1 MTFILAKSVRK
12 VRASICEVATEIRN
26 TKPGA
31 GPQQPGVTRHPLPH
45 KLSITHNA
53 RWLQHTACLTFI
65 YLSLEHGCSADE
77 GKIIN
82 ASTHHRTSATVRVIP
97 RRSFILRRAGPAQL
111 RGQACVYYRAGP
123 SWSILNT
130 VLVVRLWTKCQ
141 NIILTVCF
149 EILTVIG
156 TDQYCSAACR
166 DSPPT
171 TGRQG
176 KKIRKNTS
184 KKCKIVELH
193 LSVLSIFLTA
203 YIHCILGY
211 VDGYGY
217 NWCSKYKICTHIGL
231 RCSMPSNE
239 M

>member
-1 MTFILAKSVRK
+1 MLAK
-12 VRASICEVATEIRN
+12 VRASICEVATPEIRN
-26 TKPGA
+26 TKPGSGA
-31 GPQQPGVTRHPLPH
+31 QQPGVTRHPLPH

-65 YLSLEHGCSADE
+65 YLSLEHGWSADE

-82 ASTHHRTSATVRVIP
+82 ASTQHRTSARVRVIP

-166 DSPPT
+166 CSPLT

-176 KKIRKNTS
+176 KKIKKKTS
-184 KKCKIVELH
+184 KKCEIVELH
-193 LSVLSIFLTA
+193 LDIYTIYIPYSILWDTWM
-203 YIHCILGY
+203 
-211 VDGYGY
+211 DMGY
-217 NWCSKYKICTHIGL
+217 NWCSKYKICTNIGL
-231 RCSMPSNE
+231 RGNMPSKE
-239 M
+239 I

>member
-1 MTFILAKSVRK
+1 M
-12 VRASICEVATEIRN
+12 RASICEVATEIRN
-26 TKPGA
+26 TKPGS

-166 DSPPT
+166 GSPPT

-184 KKCKIVELH
+184 KNAKLWN
-193 LSVLSIFLTA
+193 
-203 YIHCILGY
+203 YICLYNLYSLQHTYIAFW
-211 VDGYGY
+211 DTWMDNGYGY
-217 NWCSKYKICTHIGL
+217 NWCSKYKICTNIGL
-231 RCSMPSNE
+231 RGSMPSNE